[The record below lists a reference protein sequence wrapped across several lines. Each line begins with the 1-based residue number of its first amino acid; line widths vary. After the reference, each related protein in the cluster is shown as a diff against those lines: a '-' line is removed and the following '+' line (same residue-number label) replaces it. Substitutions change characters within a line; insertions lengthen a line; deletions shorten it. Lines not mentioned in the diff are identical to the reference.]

1 MEWLRDEG
9 VLRTW
14 LLGVAALRA
23 LSVGLG
29 YLAPMTLQSK
39 LFSRAGKQY
48 TGLVGRTFAVWTAVT
63 CLVTTMA
70 AFNLRNAAL
79 LWTTVA
85 TFVAANS
92 FFALELLVY
101 KSVSVATIALPFFF
115 ATSSS
120 LWLAVIQIP
129 KLAV

>member
-63 CLVTTMA
+63 CLVTTA
-70 AFNLRNAAL
+70 AALNLRNAAL

-85 TFVAANS
+85 TFVAANC

-101 KSVSVATIALPFFF
+101 RSVSVATIALPFFF
-115 ATSSS
+115 ASE
-120 LWLAVIQIP
+120 WLGGR
-129 KLAV
+129 KWWWWLR